1 MVSPEGRLRELGIE
15 LPPPPL
21 PLGAYVE
28 AVRTGNLLFLSGTLA
43 LDLGVPQFVGRLGE
57 SVSVDEGR
65 TACRLATLNALS
77 LARAHLGSLDSVT
90 RLVRLAV
97 SLATTHEFTLHPQ
110 VANGASE
117 LLVDLFGP
125 EKLSTRI
132 VYGVYSLPLG
142 ACALVELT
150 LEVGA

>member
-1 MVSPEGRLRELGIE
+1 MVSAEGRLRELGIE

-43 LDLGVPQFVGRLGE
+43 LDLGIPQFVGRLGE

-65 TACRLATLNALS
+65 LACRLATLNALS

-97 SLATTHEFTLHPQ
+97 SLATTPEFTLHPQ

-125 EKLSTRI
+125 DKLSTRI

-142 ACALVELT
+142 ACALVELI